1 MVKKEGVKM
10 TIPTVVAS
18 LILMGLCLAPSWAT
32 IAQAQFGD
40 GLEGSLD
47 ETTLV
52 YENSRLETFNE
63 AMFDVNMWMDEKIL
77 RPVAKGYAKV
87 LPEEAR
93 TGVQR
98 FFLNLGV
105 IPRFANNLFQFK
117 FDGAAR
123 EVSRFAINTTVGGLG
138 FFDVAK
144 HEFGVE
150 ASEEDFGQTLGHYG
164 IGKGAYLVLPFVGPS
179 TVRDTFGFV
188 IDGAMDPKQY
198 ILSGT
203 ENFAISTGTT
213 VGSAANE
220 RSLNLELFEQVD
232 RFSLDLYSAAQDFY
246 LQRREQQIEE

>member
-1 MVKKEGVKM
+1 MIIKIVIVSF
-10 TIPTVVAS
+10 IS
-18 LILMGLCLAPSWAT
+18 IGLYLTPSWAT
-32 IAQAQFGD
+32 FAFAQFGD

-47 ETTLV
+47 ETTQV
-52 YENSRLETFNE
+52 YENSRLEPFNE
-63 AMFDVNMWMDEKIL
+63 AMFDVNIWMDEKIL
-77 RPVAKGYAKV
+77 RPVARGYAKV
-87 LPEEAR
+87 LPEGAR

-105 IPRFANNLFQFK
+105 IPRFANNLFQLK

-123 EVSRFAINTTVGGLG
+123 EISRFAINTTVGGLG

-144 HEFGVE
+144 NQLGIE
-150 ASEEDFGQTLGHYG
+150 ASQEDFGQTLGHYG
-164 IGKGAYLVLPFVGPS
+164 VGNGAYLVLPFVGPS
-179 TVRDTFGFV
+179 TVRDTFGYV

-198 ILSGT
+198 VLSGT

-213 VGSAANE
+213 TGSAVNE
-220 RSLNLELFEQVD
+220 RALNLELFEQVD

>member
-1 MVKKEGVKM
+1 M
-10 TIPTVVAS
+10 TTHIVIVS
-18 LILMGLCLAPSWAT
+18 LIPICLLLTPNWAT
-32 IAQAQFGD
+32 PALAQFGD
-40 GLEGSLD
+40 SLEGSLD
-47 ETTLV
+47 ETTQV
-52 YENSRLETFNE
+52 YENSHLETFNE
-63 AMFDVNMWMDEKIL
+63 AMFDTNIWLDEKIMQ
-77 RPVAKGYAKV
+77 PVARGYAKV

-98 FFLNLGV
+98 FFINLGV
-105 IPRFANNLFQFK
+105 IPRLANSLLQFK

-123 EVSRFAINTTVGGLG
+123 EVSRFAINTTIGGLG

-144 HEFGVE
+144 NEFGVE

-164 IGKGAYLVLPFVGPS
+164 VGKGAYLVLPLVGPS
-179 TVRDTFGFV
+179 TVRDTFGSV

-203 ENFAISTGTT
+203 ENFAVSTGTT
-213 VGSAANE
+213 LGSALNE

>member
-1 MVKKEGVKM
+1 MLRQIV
-10 TIPTVVAS
+10 TTS
-18 LILMGLCLAPSWAT
+18 LILIGLCFAPGWSAL
-32 IAQAQFGD
+32 AQFGD

-47 ETTLV
+47 ETTQV

-63 AMFDVNMWMDEKIL
+63 AMFDVNIWMDEKIM
-77 RPVAKGYAKV
+77 RPVARGYAKV
-87 LPEEAR
+87 LPEGAR

-105 IPRFANNLFQFK
+105 IPRFANSLLQLK
-117 FDGAAR
+117 FNGAAR
-123 EVSRFAINTTVGGLG
+123 EVSRFVVNTTVGGLG

-144 HEFGVE
+144 KQFGIE
-150 ASEEDFGQTLGHYG
+150 ASDEDFGQTLGHYG

-188 IDGAMDPKQY
+188 VDGAMDPKPY

-213 VGSAANE
+213 VTNAVND

-232 RFSLDLYSAAQDFY
+232 RFSLDLYSATQDFY
-246 LQRREQQIEE
+246 LQRRERLIEE

>member
-1 MVKKEGVKM
+1 M
-10 TIPTVVAS
+10 
-18 LILMGLCLAPSWAT
+18 
-32 IAQAQFGD
+32 
-40 GLEGSLD
+40 D
-47 ETTLV
+47 ETTQV

-63 AMFDVNMWMDEKIL
+63 TMFDVNIWMDKKVL
-77 RPVAKGYAKV
+77 RPVARGYAKV

-93 TGVQR
+93 TSVQR

-105 IPRFANNLFQFK
+105 IPRFANSLFQFK
-117 FDGAAR
+117 FGGAAR

-144 HEFGVE
+144 NQFGIE
-150 ASEEDFGQTLGHYG
+150 ASQEDFGQTLGHYG
-164 IGKGAYLVLPFVGPS
+164 VGNGAYLVLPFVGPS

-198 ILSGT
+198 LLSGT

-213 VGSAANE
+213 AASAVNE

-246 LQRREQQIEE
+246 LQRREQQIGE

>member
-1 MVKKEGVKM
+1 MIRQIVITSLLLLGLSFALGW
-10 TIPTVVAS
+10 PTGAR
-18 LILMGLCLAPSWAT
+18 
-32 IAQAQFGD
+32 AQFGD

-47 ETTLV
+47 ETTQV
-52 YENSRLETFNE
+52 YENTRLETFNE
-63 AMFDVNMWMDEKIL
+63 VMFDVNIWMDEKVL
-77 RPVAKGYAKV
+77 QPVARGYVKV
-87 LPEEAR
+87 LPEQAR

-105 IPRFANNLFQFK
+105 VPRFANNLFQFK

-123 EVSRFAINTTVGGLG
+123 EVSRFAINTTIGGLG

-144 HEFGVE
+144 NEFDIK

-164 IGKGAYLVLPFVGPS
+164 VGNGAYLVLPFVGPS

-198 ILSGT
+198 LLSGT

-213 VGSAANE
+213 VGAALNE

-246 LQRREQQIEE
+246 LQHREQLIEE